1 MSQEGLLEALLQQS
15 GDCCTLSSAAAVVMA
30 RVRRLFF
37 MSERQDLSRFL
48 VTDLGITR
56 YPDYRQIFCLP
67 FLPFIMIPTTAVLQA
82 SSSCENNWLER
93 VTMR

>member
-30 RVRRLFF
+30 RVKRLFF

-56 YPDYRQIFCLP
+56 YPEYRQIFC
-67 FLPFIMIPTTAVLQA
+67 FLLLNDHPHYCCAPRFCWLVRATA
-82 SSSCENNWLER
+82 W
-93 VTMR
+93 TGP